1 MEIGQFLAFNVP
13 FILVVFLG
21 FLIFIRPTRL
31 VLLASLLSGLLVGVI
46 NLLVDLV
53 AYYAHWWHYTLNG
66 LILHLPLPFY
76 ITPVLVFGSI
86 AYLLIWRNWRG
97 HAHWFALL
105 LLIGIPIFGIVRDV
119 FGGVTHTSYAVWE
132 NVPMAIVATVVMWP
146 VMFYAGFLLFR
157 RMAPACEVTETQDAQ
172 DAVVEGNAQSAK

>member
-1 MEIGQFLAFNVP
+1 MEIGQFLAFNIS
-13 FILVVFLG
+13 FIVIVFLG
-21 FLIFIRPTRL
+21 VLLFIRPTRH
-31 VLLASLLSGLLVGVI
+31 VLLASLLAGLLVGVI

-66 LILHLPLPFY
+66 LVLHLPLPFY

-86 AYLLIWRNWRG
+86 AYLLIWRNWHGR
-97 HAHWFALL
+97 AHWFALL

-119 FGGVTHTSYAVWE
+119 LGGLTHASYAEWE
-132 NVPMAIVATVVMWP
+132 NVPVAIVATVVMWP
-146 VMFYAGFLLFR
+146 LMFYAGFLLFR
-157 RMAPACEVTETQDAQ
+157 CIAPVREATDSQDVQ